1 MTRLLT
7 FLVCCGTLL
16 VSPAFAQLPPGFT
29 MSKQWTIERL
39 AENHWKLVG
48 AVEIEKDDMKF
59 YADEVEIFSDT
70 GALIAIGNVVYS
82 SGGNRI
88 AADRLEFNT
97 NTRLGTF
104 FRAAGTASLG
114 DRVERSMFG
123 TQEPDAYFY
132 GDVLEK
138 IGRDRYR
145 ITKGGFTTCL
155 QPTPRWEMTT
165 STTILNLDDYAILKN
180 TILRVKGVP
189 VFYIPLLYYPMQE
202 DDRATG
208 FLIPMYGSST
218 FRGQSLSNAFF
229 WAVNR
234 SHDVTL
240 LHDWFSA
247 TGQGMG
253 GEYRYVLGRGSG
265 DARMYWLTEN
275 ATSVES
281 ADGGD
286 PTEFPARKSFNLT
299 GSATQALPANLNL
312 RANVSYFSDVTTQQ
326 LYQTNIFDA
335 SQRSSTYGANV
346 SGAWGKYSLNSTFN
360 YSETFEGENDS
371 AVHGSAPR
379 IGFNYAPTRFGW
391 FPGYVSL
398 AADFTR
404 QLRQTKSETGV
415 VDRGLDRLDFT
426 PSLRVPFTKWQF
438 FTVTS
443 SATWHNTLYS
453 ESLALASEN
462 PELETDTQVPEGLR
476 RQYFDLQADLVG
488 PTFVRIFDTPGSGYA
503 ERFKHVI
510 EPSVTIQRTTGITNQ
525 ERIVKLDGGD
535 FTIGDATR
543 IRYGLTNRILAKRRM
558 PLGQPATARE
568 FLSVDI
574 FQSYYTDP
582 SYVDFSFQSS
592 LGGRAPSKFSPIA
605 INTRASITE
614 QLEGSVRLE
623 YDNEVS
629 AFTNIGA
636 NGTVGFRDNV
646 YSTIGWSRVSS
657 GQSVSSNFFN
667 ANTQLRNAGNR
678 IGGSYS
684 LNYDVANRSFIQQRL
699 TVYYNAQ
706 CCGVAVEYQ
715 TYDLAQFAS
724 RFAVPQDRRFNI
736 SFTLAGIGTFSN
748 FFNALGGAQ
757 R

>member
-1 MTRLLT
+1 MTRLITLV
-7 FLVCCGTLL
+7 VCCGTFLA
-16 VSPAFAQLPPGFT
+16 SPVFAQLPAGFT
-29 MSKQWTIERL
+29 MSRQWTIERL

-70 GALIAIGNVVYS
+70 GALIAIGNVVYT

-104 FRAAGTASLG
+104 FSAAGTASLG
-114 DRVERSMFG
+114 ERVERSMFG

-132 GDVLEK
+132 GEVLEK

-155 QPTPRWEMTT
+155 QPTPRWEMTS

-180 TILRVKGVP
+180 MLLKVKGVP
-189 VFYIPLLYYPMQE
+189 VFYLPVLYYPMQE

-247 TGQGMG
+247 TGQGVG

-265 DARMYWLTEN
+265 DARLYWLNEN
-275 ATSVES
+275 ASSVTPTG
-281 ADGGD
+281 GGD

-299 GSATQALPANLNL
+299 GSASQALPAKLNL
-312 RANVSYFSDVTTQQ
+312 RANISYFSDVTTQQ

-335 SQRSSTYGANV
+335 SQRSSTYGTNV

-360 YSETFEGENDS
+360 YSETFEGETDS

-379 IGFNYAPTRFGW
+379 VGFNVAPTRFG
-391 FPGYVSL
+391 PAYVSL
-398 AADFTR
+398 GADFTR
-404 QLRQTKSETGV
+404 ELRQTKSTAGV
-415 VDRGLDRLDFT
+415 QDRGLDRLDFT
-426 PSLRVPFTKWQF
+426 PSIRVPFTKWQF

-453 ESLALASEN
+453 QSLALAAEN
-462 PELETDTQVPEGLR
+462 PDLEEDTQVPEGLR

-488 PTFVRIFDTPGSGYA
+488 PTFVRIFDTPDSGYA

-510 EPSVTIQRTTGITNQ
+510 EPSVSIQRTTAITNQ
-525 ERIVKLDGGD
+525 DRIVKLSGD
-535 FTIGDATR
+535 DYTIGEATR

-574 FQSYYTDP
+574 FQSYYSDP

-629 AFTNIGA
+629 ALTNIGA
-636 NGTVGFRDNV
+636 NGTVGFRDTV

-657 GQSVSSNFFN
+657 GASVSSNFLN
-667 ANTQLRNAGNR
+667 ANTQLRNSGNR
-678 IGGSYS
+678 VGGSYS
-684 LNYDVANRSFIQQRL
+684 LNYDFAKHTFIQQRL